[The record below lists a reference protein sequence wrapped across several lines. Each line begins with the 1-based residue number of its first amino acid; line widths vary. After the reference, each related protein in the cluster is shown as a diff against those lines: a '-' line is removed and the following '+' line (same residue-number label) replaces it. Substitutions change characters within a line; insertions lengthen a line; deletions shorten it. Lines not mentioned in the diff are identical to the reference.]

1 MSFVALAAAPAMSN
15 FDYSIRFFLQF
26 AVILAAVRV
35 VGWLGKYLG
44 QPQVVGEM
52 IAGVMLGPSLL
63 GELWPEFSSYL
74 FPRFLTDTAGNPLT
88 TPDGKNLTHPL
99 MTVIYCVCQVGLVLY
114 MFVVGTEF
122 RTDHVVKHAQS
133 AASVSLAGILTPF
146 ALGAALALWF
156 LRDRELFNVGVT
168 PIEAVLFMGAAM
180 SITAFPM
187 LARIIYERGLSGSR
201 LGTLALAAG
210 SIDDAIAWCLLAVVI
225 ASFKNDWNIATF
237 ALAGGIG
244 YAVFALTAV
253 RIALVP
259 IGRRVELKRH
269 LSTPLFAF
277 ILVLL
282 MLAAWWTDFC
292 QIYAVFGAFILGLAM
307 PRGLLTKQ
315 LQERIE
321 PLTTAFLLPM
331 FFIYS
336 GLNTKLSLVNTPHL
350 WLIATLVL
358 VAACAGKF
366 LACWAAAR
374 LHGEPNPEALAI
386 GALMNARGLM
396 ELIILN
402 IGLEKGLITQ
412 TLFSIMV
419 VMAVTTTLMATPL
432 FQLVYGRRHMPRAQG
447 VAVA

>member
-1 MSFVALAAAPAMSN
+1 MSILTVAASPAMTN
-15 FDYSIRFFLQF
+15 FEYSIQFFLQF
-26 AVILAAVRV
+26 AVILAVVRV
-35 VGWLGKYLG
+35 VGWLGRFIG

-52 IAGVMLGPSLL
+52 IAGVILGPSLI
-63 GELWPEFSSYL
+63 GHFFPEFSQYL
-74 FPRFLTDTAGNPLT
+74 FPRFLTDTAGNIIMT
-88 TPDGKNLTHPL
+88 DTGKKMAHPL

-114 MFVVGTEF
+114 MFIVGTEF
-122 RTDHVVKHAQS
+122 RTDHIVKHAKS

-156 LRDRELFNVGVT
+156 LHDHELFSEGVT
-168 PIEAVLFMGAAM
+168 RLEAVLFLGAAM

-210 SIDDAIAWCLLAVVI
+210 SIDDAIAWCLLAVVL

-237 ALAGGIG
+237 ALAGGVG
-244 YAVFALTAV
+244 YAIFTLTAV
-253 RIALVP
+253 RLAFVP
-259 IGRRVELKRH
+259 IGMRVEAKKH

-277 ILVLL
+277 VLVLL
-282 MLAAWWTDFC
+282 MLAAWWTDYC

-307 PRGLLTKQ
+307 PRGVFTKQ

-350 WLIATLVL
+350 WLIALLVL
-358 VAACAGKF
+358 VAACVGKF
-366 LACWAAAR
+366 VACWLAAR

-386 GALMNARGLM
+386 GSLMNARGLM

-419 VMAVTTTLMATPL
+419 VMAVATTLMATPL
-432 FQLVYGRRHMPRAQG
+432 FELVYGRKHMKDRVLHTG
-447 VAVA
+447 

>member
-1 MSFVALAAAPAMSN
+1 MALAASPAMSN

-35 VGWLGKYLG
+35 VGWLGKFLG

-63 GELWPEFSSYL
+63 GEFFPQFSNYL
-74 FPRFLTDTAGNPLT
+74 FPRFLTDPEGVILTAST
-88 TPDGKNLTHPL
+88 GKNLTHPL
-99 MTVIYCVCQVGLVLY
+99 MTVIYCVCQIGLVLY

-122 RTDHVVKHAQS
+122 RTDHVVKHIRS

-146 ALGAALALWF
+146 ALGAALGLWF
-156 LRDRELFNVGVT
+156 LHDSELFTAGVT
-168 PIEAVLFMGAAM
+168 KVEAVLFMGAAM

-210 SIDDAIAWCLLAVVI
+210 SIDDAIAWCLLAVVL

-237 ALAGGIG
+237 ALAGGVG
-244 YAVFALTAV
+244 YAIFTLTAV
-253 RIALVP
+253 RMAFVP

-307 PRGLLTKQ
+307 PRGIVTKQ

-350 WLIATLVL
+350 WLIAALVL

-374 LHGEPNPEALAI
+374 LNGEPNPEALAI
-386 GALMNARGLM
+386 GSLMNARGLM

-419 VMAVTTTLMATPL
+419 VMAVVTTLMATPL
-432 FQLVYGRRHMPRAQG
+432 FHLVYGRRHMPRATG
-447 VAVA
+447 AAIA